1 MRHKTITL
9 CPTTYEIA
17 RKMPNFSKW
26 IRQELMKKHALIA
39 EAKPNLQEKIHGAWC
54 KTCDVTFKMP
64 AKHAFMLQKW
74 HYCEKCGTET
84 EYLGELA

>member
-26 IRQELMKKHALIA
+26 IRQKLLKMHAEIA
-39 EAKPNLQEKIHGAWC
+39 VAKPEQIHQA
-54 KTCDVTFKMP
+54 
-64 AKHAFMLQKW
+64 
-74 HYCEKCGTET
+74 YCEKCD
-84 EYLGELA
+84 LIFSNKNIFLDVLI